1 MRTRGFTLTE
11 MLTALA
17 VGMFVLNIA
26 FASFSFTQKFIR
38 KTEVLGA
45 KNDCAQALM
54 MWVQSGRAKAGVPF
68 PDTAQFRG
76 VMGRIADTDGAGTDY
91 YDLIIF
97 TEVAATATTSGSN
110 RTIRTTG
117 AHGLL
122 VGMAVDVVK
131 SGGTLEAAPSTVVS
145 LSGSNVAVIT
155 DPFSSTDVIKIRPIL
170 DRLCVPKVEN

>member
-26 FASFSFTQKFIR
+26 FASFFFTQKFIR
-38 KTEVLGA
+38 KTEMLGA

-54 MWVQSGRAKAGVPF
+54 LWVQTGRAKAGVDF

-76 VMGRIADTDGAGTDY
+76 VRGRIADTNGAGTDY
-91 YDLIIF
+91 HDLVIF
-97 TEVAATATTSGSN
+97 TEVGASASPSGSN
-110 RTIRTTG
+110 RLVRTAG
-117 AHGLL
+117 AHGLI
-122 VGMAVDVVK
+122 VGMAVDVVN
-131 SGGTLEAAPSTVVS
+131 SSNALEAAPSTVIS
-145 LSGSNVAVIT
+145 LSGSNAAVISG
-155 DPFSSTDVIKIRPIL
+155 SSTDCIKIRPIL

>member
-1 MRTRGFTLTE
+1 MKSRAFTLTE

-54 MWVQSGRAKAGVPF
+54 LWVQSGRAKAGVPF
-68 PDTAQFRG
+68 PNTAQFRG
-76 VMGRIADTDGAGTDY
+76 VMGRIDNTNGAADY
-91 YDLIIF
+91 YDLIVY
-97 TEVAATATTSGSN
+97 TEVTATAAPDVGGRLIQTS
-110 RTIRTTG
+110 G

-122 VGMAVDVVK
+122 VGMSVDVVK
-131 SGGTLEAAPSTVVS
+131 LSDGSLEPSPSTVVS
-145 LSGSNVAVIT
+145 LKGSNSAVIT
-155 DPFSSTDVIKIRPIL
+155 NSSTDVVKIRPIL